1 MRGVDAHAAFGKLA
15 NETRVDI
22 LRAVAAAGRDADAVA
37 SVPPVPFA
45 ELRRAVGMTDSGK
58 FNYHLTQLT
67 GTFLRKTD
75 DGYTFTYAGERVV
88 RTILSGAYGEHVE
101 LDPVSVDAACPSCGA
116 AALAL
121 HAEPVEF
128 VVRCGDCERSFARH
142 PLSPGVVADR
152 DPEDVPRVVADRLH
166 AAMHATVADTCD
178 ECGGGLDGT
187 VREAELPG
195 DPHLYVATCRE
206 CWAPYRLPLA
216 LWVFEHPAT
225 VSFFWERDVDVLD
238 APFWELLAYLADGTW
253 HAKRADGDPAYRVT
267 LRDDGDELAFSLDDD
282 LAVTNVARSP

>member
-1 MRGVDAHAAFGKLA
+1 MRGVDAHVAFGKLA

-22 LRAVAAAGRDADAVA
+22 LRAVAAAGRDADDVA

-67 GTFLRKTD
+67 DTFLRKTE

-88 RTILSGAYGEHVE
+88 RTILSGAYGERVE
-101 LDPVSVDAACPSCGA
+101 FDPVSVDAACPSCGA
-116 AALAL
+116 ESLAL

-128 VVRCGDCERSFARH
+128 VVRCGDCEQSFARH
-142 PLSPGVVADR
+142 PLSPSVVSNR
-152 DPEDVPRVVADRLH
+152 DPEDVPGVVADRLH
-166 AAMHATVADTCD
+166 AAMHATVAGTCD
-178 ECGGGLDGT
+178 VCGGVLDGT
-187 VREAELPG
+187 VTEAPLPG

-225 VSFFWERDVDVLD
+225 VSFFWERGVDVLG
-238 APFWELLAYLADGTW
+238 APFWELLGYLADGTW
-253 HAKRADGDPAYRVT
+253 RAEATDGDPTYRVH
-267 LRDDGDELAFSLDDD
+267 LRDDGDELAFTLDDD
-282 LAVTNVARSP
+282 LAVTSVERSR